1 MYYIALSL
9 TITIM
14 ACVIAMQ
21 NDKIMKLQDSID
33 TIYNEMKEE
42 CKLIDEIYEESKE
55 LAIENRDF
63 LLSMQNK
70 LEISNGLPVEE
81 KQ

>member
-1 MYYIALSL
+1 MYYIALLL
-9 TITIM
+9 TIIIM

-21 NDKIMKLQDSID
+21 NDKIMKLKESID
-33 TIYNEMKEE
+33 IIYNEMKEE
-42 CKLIDEIYEESKE
+42 CKLIDEIYKESKE

-70 LEISNGLPVEE
+70 LEVSNELPVEE

>member
-9 TITIM
+9 TIIIM

-21 NDKIMKLQDSID
+21 NDKIMKLKESID
-33 TIYNEMKEE
+33 IIYNEMKEE
-42 CKLIDEIYEESKE
+42 CKLIDEIYKESKE
-55 LAIENRDF
+55 LAIENREF
-63 LLSMQNK
+63 LLSMKDK
-70 LEISNGLPVEE
+70 LGLSNELPVEE